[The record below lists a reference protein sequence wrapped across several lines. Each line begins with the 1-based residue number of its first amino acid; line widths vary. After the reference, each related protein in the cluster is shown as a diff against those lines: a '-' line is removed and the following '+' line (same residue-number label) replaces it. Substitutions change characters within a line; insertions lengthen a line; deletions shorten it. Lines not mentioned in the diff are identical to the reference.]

1 MIISAQPATTH
12 ALVVGIE
19 TYGTI
24 PETLD
29 GPAPDACAFVQWLL
43 SRGVPAENVH
53 LHLAPKPRDEP
64 VPLPPGVRAQDAT
77 DESVRGTLRA
87 LHEVEASFLFV
98 YWSGH
103 AFELDGRLRMLV
115 SDSDPIEIRNLDLDS
130 LLYALRTNRFGRIEN
145 QAIFVDTCRLPVPD
159 GQRRLFRAGDVTA
172 GASLRPYSQLV
183 LLSAQ
188 RNQAAANKR
197 KTGVFSELLLVELD
211 ATPQAPWPP
220 DLEAVAQQ
228 LHPTT
233 AQGDPQLPALWRFR
247 GWEDARDEVEILS
260 QGDRPKPRPA
270 TALTPERQCQLLEL
284 IAASPET
291 GTLEG
296 RERVLGRLQRGPDVH
311 TLAPDLARSDAA
323 LVRLVE
329 LCGNWP
335 DGIMDLV
342 GAVRAGDPDA
352 PWAAALELAVPVGS
366 LRYAQLDALWP
377 LAARVDLWGDHLEQL
392 YRNSLPHD
400 VAAHPAARTT
410 AAVVFVL
417 ADMTRQQGRF
427 PFPVLE
433 FVERVAAY
441 SGESALAAE
450 LRAWVDRVGTEL
462 ELASAVVDEMRRR
475 VNQLA
480 APRSSDAH
488 LQLSLRRS
496 AYAPDTLLVRAWY
509 RSDAMAAL
517 SVLEVEVSSTGS
529 AEERLSALLTEMA
542 RDPRYGSDTLGLE
555 FFVERDLLCHRVDEW
570 LVAPAGRTRL
580 PTGTR
585 YNCVLRSLERA
596 ELPEYLHN
604 WSAKWVEL
612 LKLLDRVA
620 GETLTLLGAQQGA
633 DLGAVYLQLI
643 RDGVVG
649 VCLSFAP
656 PDPADADETVLD
668 AVIDAGLPI
677 AIWLKEP
684 AGDEGALEAELRAF
698 LDDHLVADLRGAVR
712 EHRSFARQG
721 AAAGALG
728 SRVALLWDDP
738 TRPLPTARL
747 RQPTA

>member
-1 MIISAQPATTH
+1 MIISAQPATTC

-19 TYGTI
+19 TYGSI

-29 GPAPDACAFVQWLL
+29 GPVPNACAFTRWLL
-43 SRGVPAENVH
+43 SRGVPAKNVH
-53 LHLAPKPRDEP
+53 LHLAPKQRD
-64 VPLPPGVRAQDAT
+64 VPAVLPPGVRDQEAT
-77 DESVRGTLRA
+77 DRSVRETLRA

-115 SDSDPIEIRNLDLDS
+115 SDSDPKDIRNLDLDS
-130 LLYALRTNRFGRIEN
+130 LLYSLRTDHFGRIEST
-145 QAIFVDTCRLPVPD
+145 AIFIDTCRLPVPD
-159 GQRRLFRAGDVTA
+159 GQRRLILPGDVTA
-172 GASLRPYSQLV
+172 GAVRPYRQLV

-188 RNQAAANKR
+188 PNQAAANKH
-197 KTGVFSELLLVELD
+197 KAGVFSERLLVELD
-211 ATPQAPWPP
+211 AAPQAPWPP
-220 DLEAVAQQ
+220 DLEAIAQQ
-228 LHPTT
+228 LHP
-233 AQGDPQLPALWRFR
+233 ASDQSSRQRPALWRFR
-247 GWEDARDEVEILS
+247 GWQDTRDEVEILS
-260 QGDRPKPRPA
+260 QGDRPKSRPA
-270 TALTPERQCQLLEL
+270 VVLTPERHRQLLEL
-284 IAASPET
+284 IGASPET

-296 RERVLGRLQRGPDVH
+296 RERVLGRLQRAPDVR
-311 TLAPDLARSDAA
+311 TLVPDLARSDLA
-323 LVRLVE
+323 LAWLLEV
-329 LCGNWP
+329 CGNWP

-352 PWAAALELAVPVGS
+352 PWAAALEMAVPVGA

-377 LAARVDLWGDHLEQL
+377 LAARVDLWGDHLDQL

-462 ELASAVVDEMRRR
+462 ELASAMVDEMRRR

-509 RSDAMAAL
+509 RSDALAPL
-517 SVLEVEVSSTGS
+517 SVLDVEVSGAGS
-529 AEERLSALLTEMA
+529 AEARLSALLKEMA
-542 RDPRYGSDTLGLE
+542 RDPRFRVDTLGLE
-555 FFVERDLLCHRVDEW
+555 FFVERDLLSHRVDEW
-570 LVAPAGRTRL
+570 LVAPTGRTRI

-620 GETLTLLGAQQGA
+620 GETLTLLGAQQSG
-633 DLGAVYLQLI
+633 DPGAVYLQLI

-649 VCLSFAP
+649 VCLTFAP
-656 PDPADADETVLD
+656 PDPAHADETVLD
-668 AVIDAGLPI
+668 AVIDTGLPI

-684 AGDEGALEAELRAF
+684 AGDEGALEAELRVF
-698 LDDHLVADLRGAVR
+698 LASHLVADLRGAVQ
-712 EHRSFARQG
+712 EHRSVARQD
-721 AAAGALG
+721 AAAGTLG
-728 SRVALLWDDP
+728 SRLVLLWDDP
-738 TRPLPTARL
+738 TRPLPTTRL